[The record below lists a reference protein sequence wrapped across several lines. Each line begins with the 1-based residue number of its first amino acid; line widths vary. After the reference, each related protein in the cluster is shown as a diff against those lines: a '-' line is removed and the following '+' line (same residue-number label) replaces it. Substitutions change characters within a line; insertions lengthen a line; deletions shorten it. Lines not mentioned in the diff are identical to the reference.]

1 MPMIIIPSNNEDCLR
16 ACAAAVRAH
25 EPFAQSRDIVAVLD
39 GIPFSNSAV
48 ADHFDIGG
56 QYPFCFARNINIG
69 IRAAI
74 RELDADGVILLNHDA
89 LLETPGGFSSLIASC
104 TPEYGLVS
112 AAVRGACCN
121 GAQDQNKWEYWAS
134 NKTNPALMEPTD
146 LTVAFVAV
154 YIPRRTLDAIGLLD
168 ETLTGYGYD
177 DDLYCTQVR
186 AAGLKVGVWHGCVVE
201 HGSLPSSYRGGPG
214 CHEAMQYNHKR
225 YHEII
230 AERGLTAHST
240 HHGWCRET
248 FGL

>member
-1 MPMIIIPSNNEDCLR
+1 MNSIIIPTNNASCAN
-16 ACAAAVRAH
+16 ACIEAVKRN
-25 EPFAQSRDIVAVLD
+25 EPFIDPWHFMPVLD
-39 GIPFSNSAV
+39 GISP
-48 ADHFDIGG
+48 ADILETRRLKGATT
-56 QYPFCFARNINIG
+56 FCFATNINRG
-69 IRAAI
+69 IQVSLA
-74 RELDADGVILLNHDA
+74 DGYDGVILLNHDA

-112 AAVRGACCN
+112 AAVNGACCN
-121 GAQDQNKWEYWAS
+121 DAQDWRSWSPDGGRY
-134 NKTNPALMEPTD
+134 PMIDTD

-186 AAGLKVGVWHGCVVE
+186 AAGLKVGVWHECVVE
-201 HGSLPSSYRGGPG
+201 HGSLPSSFRTNPG

-240 HHGWCRET
+240 HHGWCKET